1 MSALTRFGVSLDKK
15 LLETFDKHIKKHS
28 YETRSKAIA
37 DLIKDYID
45 SEVISQDGIAAG
57 VVSFMYDHH
66 NRDTVSRLLD
76 IQHSVHDVVISMQH
90 IHLDHHN
97 CLEILA
103 VRGSTG
109 DIRQLY
115 HSIKAL
121 KGIKLASVSVT
132 AVEEQHN
139 KENSK

>member
-1 MSALTRFGVSLDKK
+1 MSDLTRFGVSLEKN
-15 LLETFDKHIKKHS
+15 LLEDFDALIKEQS

-37 DLIKDYID
+37 DLIKDYLSAD
-45 SEVISQDGIAAG
+45 VLSHQGSAAG
-57 VVSFMYDHH
+57 AVSFMYDHR
-66 NRDTVSRLLD
+66 NRETVSRLLD
-76 IQHSVHDVVISMQH
+76 IQHAVHDVIISMQH

-103 VRGSTG
+103 VKGSTE

-115 HSIKAL
+115 HKIKAL

-132 AVEEQHN
+132 AVDD
-139 KENSK
+139 